1 MKFNSHTSTH
11 NGSTLSWYQIGE
23 GKPLIILHGWG
34 SSGDVMKPTAEKLA
48 AVRNCIILDLPGFGQ
63 SPEPPSA
70 WSIGDY
76 ADMVCE
82 FINEQ
87 FPGRPVDFLVHSF
100 GGRILL
106 KILTQSP
113 RSVSIDKMIITGG
126 AGLKPKRSLSY
137 HLRRIAAAILK
148 APIKLALPSKREAL
162 MNRLRNTAL
171 WKSLGSSDYRKLS
184 GVMRETFVKSVTEFF
199 DGKLHQIDDEMLL
212 LWGKDDA
219 ATPLDQG
226 RRLEK
231 GIKNSALVEIEH
243 AGHYAFL
250 DQPSKFAAI
259 AKAYLEG

>member
-1 MKFNSHTSTH
+1 
-11 NGSTLSWYQIGE
+11 
-23 GKPLIILHGWG
+23 
-34 SSGDVMKPTAEKLA
+34 MKPIAEKLA
-48 AVRNCIILDLPGFGQ
+48 SVRNCVIIDLPGFGQ
-63 SPEPPSA
+63 SPEPPTA

-87 FPGRPVDFLVHSF
+87 FPDTSVDFLVHSF

-106 KILTQSP
+106 KIATTSP
-113 RSVSIDKMIITGG
+113 RPVTIDKMIITGG
-126 AGLKPKRSLSY
+126 AGLKPRRSLTY
-137 HLRRIAAAILK
+137 YIKRIAATMLM
-148 APIKLALPSKREAL
+148 LPAKFVIPAKREGL
-162 MNRLRNTAL
+162 KNRLRNTAF

-199 DGKLHQIDDEMLL
+199 DGELHKIDDEILL
-212 LWGKDDA
+212 LWGTDDG

-226 RRLEK
+226 KRLEK

-250 DQPSKFAAI
+250 DQPAKFAAI